1 MGKAHTRLLSPSGC
15 TLLYFLQ
22 EPAVA
27 RFIERCADRLEAQSA
42 QSRMFVGASAQ
53 GPMELAIGRFDRQFI
68 DARMPCIHQTL
79 FVELPILV
87 SVGAEPVS
95 RVVVEFVCE
104 PYCDAIALECP
115 QLFDEPVVELSRPLS
130 CKECND
136 LLSTS
141 CEFGAV
147 PPT

>member
-1 MGKAHTRLLSPSGC
+1 MCKAHTRLNSPSGC
-15 TLLYFLQ
+15 ALLYFLQ

-68 DARMPCIHQTL
+68 DARMPCVHQTL
-79 FVELPILV
+79 FVELPILI

-95 RVVVEFVCE
+95 RVVVVFVCE
-104 PYCDAIALECP
+104 RYWDAIAMECP
-115 QLFDEPVVELSRPLS
+115 QLFAEPVVQLSRPLS
-130 CKECND
+130 CEQCTH
-136 LLSTS
+136 LISTGW
-141 CEFGAV
+141 EFGAV
-147 PPT
+147 PP